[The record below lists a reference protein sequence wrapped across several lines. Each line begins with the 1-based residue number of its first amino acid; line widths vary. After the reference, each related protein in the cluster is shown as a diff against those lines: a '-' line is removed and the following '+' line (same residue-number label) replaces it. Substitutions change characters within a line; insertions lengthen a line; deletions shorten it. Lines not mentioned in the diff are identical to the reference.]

1 MSFDAFL
8 KSNKFET
15 TVPSAGKKVNDFR
28 SDIIK
33 SLIKQKTKLEREGLP
48 ASIQGA
54 SFFSNAYENE
64 DGEMVRDAAV
74 RVKRS
79 NRLYFGEHRQVIKCK
94 DDAKDVISKIDAFI
108 KLFEDTSIEDLTKKN
123 GPMEMIYESQ
133 GKFLRYSNDEEV

>member
-8 KSNKFET
+8 KANKFET
-15 TVPSAGKKVNDFR
+15 TVPSAGKKTVDFR
-28 SDIIK
+28 TDIVK

-48 ASIQGA
+48 KTIQGA
-54 SFFSNAYENE
+54 SFYSNAYENE

-94 DDAKDVISKIDAFI
+94 DDVKDVIAKIEAFI
-108 KLFEDTSIEDLTKKN
+108 KLFEETSIEELTKKN
-123 GPMEMIYESQ
+123 GDMEMIYESKN
-133 GKFLRYSNDEEV
+133 KFYRYSNDEEV